1 MSAGNFPAVWR
12 SSRKMRSAAGRTGRE
27 MNDHGR
33 RGGRSA
39 EAGRGFPAD
48 LQKS

>member
-12 SSRKMRSAAGRTGRE
+12 SSRKMRNAAGRTERE
-27 MNDHGR
+27 MNGPGRCGGR
-33 RGGRSA
+33 RA